1 MNQQDCLIIV
11 KNNSSGD
18 IKDITAKVSS
28 FKINRDVTNITF
40 DNGNPYSYKSG
51 RIEIFERPTR
61 FGGLDSII
69 CVDGFPLDDCRA
81 LSFGDYIKI
90 FYNNGRTDLFRRGR
104 VTIRKSC
111 LTNNR
116 PKRIFDYFKA
126 VSHFIAPTDD
136 GQKFLSDQYEAI
148 SVINEDTVLAAYLSG
163 LPIAQRKD
171 IGTLLFP
178 FGTNLSQKEAVR
190 AAFANSISI
199 IEGPPGTGKT
209 QTILNII
216 ANIAVRGKSVAVVSA
231 NNSAIAN
238 VQEKL
243 GKYGYGFLV
252 AFMGKADNQSKFF
265 NNGQSPAS
273 IPENW
278 RQSADVIIGAKKRLA
293 TIENALDQVLEIK
306 NAVAILKEEVAK
318 FKLEQS
324 YFDDM
329 FPTENIP
336 LPRFAFWT
344 NWSNSK
350 ILSFIYHLEGVA
362 VNGREDSVR
371 DKLVLLFRYGIYK
384 FNYLYLHLNQIITSL
399 HRLFYRNSISTRE
412 KQIASKIAIISN
424 MNCDELMAEHRR
436 LSESVFKDGLYQRF
450 ARCDRPKYNKENF
463 KNLFRKFIGDYPVL
477 LSTTHSIRRSI
488 SQNYLFDYLVIDEA
502 SQTDLITAA
511 LAMSCCKNIVI
522 VGDVKQLGQIV
533 NNECANAS
541 DDLFKHLQIDAVYDY
556 KRHNILSSVAKLYDG
571 QVSRTLLREHY
582 RCHPQI
588 IGFCNEKFYDNQL
601 IVMTE
606 AGPDDKPLYLYK
618 TVPGKHG
625 RYVQTQSEQGRY
637 NLRQIEV
644 IKDEIIGQNV
654 EKYGDCSGVG
664 VISPYRMHA
673 KETSKYIK
681 LPMLEVDTV
690 HKFQGREKN
699 TIIYATVADD
709 ITLHNDNANL
719 INVAVSRAVSELIVV
734 TGSQLMRKHGTN
746 IGDLIRY
753 IEYNAQTGTVLESA
767 KASVFDLL
775 YSENSEKL
783 IAALKKGRRVST
795 YATEN
800 LMYGL
805 ITEVLK
811 DDNFQSFKCVVHVPL
826 NKIIRDV
833 SQLSDSERAFALH
846 PWSHVDFLLF
856 NKIDKEPV
864 LAIEV
869 DGFAFHRNS
878 DKQQRRDDLKNSI
891 FQKVGLPILRFAT
904 EGSGERE
911 RLKTKLI
918 EIVSA
923 S

>member
-1 MNQQDCLIIV
+1 MNQQECLIVV
-11 KNNSSGD
+11 KNTSSGD
-18 IKDITAKVSS
+18 IKDITTKVSS
-28 FKINRDVTNITF
+28 FIINRDVTIIAF
-40 DNGNPYSYKSG
+40 DNGKSYSYKRG

-61 FGGLDSII
+61 FGDPDSII

-81 LSFGDYIKI
+81 LRFGDYIKI
-90 FYNNGRTDLFRRGR
+90 FYNSGRTDMFRRECM
-104 VTIRKSC
+104 TIRKSC
-111 LTNNR
+111 LINSR

-126 VSHFIAPTDD
+126 MSNYIAPTDD

-148 SVINEDTVLAAYLSG
+148 SVINEDTVLSSYLSG
-163 LPIAQRKD
+163 LPIAKRKD
-171 IGTLLFP
+171 LGTVIFP

-190 AAFANSISI
+190 AAFSNSISI

-216 ANIAVRGKSVAVVSA
+216 ANIAIRGKSVAVVSA
-231 NNSAIAN
+231 NNSAISN

-243 GKYGYGFLV
+243 ENYEYGFLT
-252 AFMGKADNQSKFF
+252 AFLGNADNQCEFF
-265 NNGQSPAS
+265 NNRQSPAS

-278 RQSADVIIGAKKRLA
+278 RQSTDVITGAKKRLA
-293 TIENALDQVLEIK
+293 TIETVMNKVLEIK

-336 LPRFAFWT
+336 VSSFALWT
-344 NWSNSK
+344 NWPNSK
-350 ILSFIYHLEGVA
+350 ILSFIYHLEGVV
-362 VNGREDSVR
+362 VNGREDSIR
-371 DKLVLLFRYGIYK
+371 SKFMLFFRYGVYK
-384 FNYLYLHLNQIITSL
+384 FNYLYSHQNQIIASL
-399 HRLFYRNSISTRE
+399 HRLFYRNSINARE
-412 KQIASKIAIISN
+412 EQIARKTAMISN
-424 MNCDELMAEHRR
+424 MNCDEYMAEHRR
-436 LSESVFKDGLYQRF
+436 LSEIVFKDGLYQRF
-450 ARCDRPKYNKENF
+450 ARRDRLQYNKGNF
-463 KNLFRKFIGDYPVL
+463 KNLFQKFICDYPVL

-511 LAMSCCKNIVI
+511 LAMSCCKNVII

-533 NNECANAS
+533 NNECAKTFDA
-541 DDLFKHLQIDAVYDY
+541 LFKSYQIDEVYDY

-601 IVMTE
+601 IIMTE
-606 AGPDDKPLYLYK
+606 ARPEDKPLYLYK

-625 RYVQTQSEQGRY
+625 RYVQTQFEQGRY

-644 IKDEIIGQNV
+644 IKDEIIGRNV

-673 KETSKYIK
+673 KETNKYIK
-681 LPMLEVDTV
+681 FPKIEVDTV

-734 TGSQLMRKHGTN
+734 TGSQLMRKHGSN

-753 IEYNAQTGTVLESA
+753 IEYNAQTGAVLESA

-783 IAALKKGRRVST
+783 IEALKKSRKVSS
-795 YATEN
+795 YASEN

-805 ITEVLK
+805 ISELLK
-811 DDNFQSFKCVVHVPL
+811 DDSFQAFKCVVHVPL
-826 NKIIRDV
+826 NTIIRDV
-833 SQLSDSERAFALH
+833 SRLSDSERAFVLH

-878 DKQQRRDDLKNSI
+878 DTAQRRDDLKNSI

-904 EGSGERE
+904 EGSGEKE
-911 RLKTKLI
+911 RLKAKLM
-918 EIVSA
+918 EIVNA

>member
-1 MNQQDCLIIV
+1 MNQQACLILV
-11 KNNSSGD
+11 KDTSSGE
-18 IKDITAKVSS
+18 IKDITSQVLS
-28 FKINRDVTNITF
+28 FKNNMNVINITF
-40 DNGNPYSYKSG
+40 VNGKSYAYKRS
-51 RIEIFERPTR
+51 RIEIFGKPAR
-61 FGGLDSII
+61 FGDTDSII
-69 CVDGFPLDDCRA
+69 CVDGVPLDDCAA
-81 LSFGDYIKI
+81 LSFGDYIKV
-90 FYNNGRTDLFRRGR
+90 FFHDGRTDLFRRGR
-104 VTIRKSC
+104 VTTRKPC
-111 LTNNR
+111 LSYHR
-116 PKRIFDYFKA
+116 PKTIFDYFKA
-126 VSHFIAPTDD
+126 MSRFITPADEER
-136 GQKFLSDQYEAI
+136 KFLSEQYEAI
-148 SVINEDTVLAAYLSG
+148 SAINEGSVLASYLSG
-163 LPIAQRKD
+163 SQILTRPD
-171 IGTLLFP
+171 IGTLVFP

-190 AAFANSISI
+190 ASFSSSISI

-216 ANIAVRGKSVAVVSA
+216 ANIAIRDKSVAVVSA

-243 GKYGYGFLV
+243 EKDGYGFLT
-252 AFMGKADNQSKFF
+252 ALLGNANNQSNFF
-265 NNGQSPAS
+265 DNGQSPAS
-273 IPENW
+273 IPQNW
-278 RQSADVIIGAKKRLA
+278 RQSPDTIAGAKKRLA
-293 TIENALDQVLEIK
+293 TIENALNKVLEIK

-329 FPTENIP
+329 FQTEDIP
-336 LPRFAFWT
+336 LSSFAFWT
-344 NWSNSK
+344 NWPNSK

-362 VNGREDSVR
+362 VNKHEDSLR
-371 DKLVLLFRYGIYK
+371 TKLVLFFRYGIYK
-384 FNYLYLHLNQIITSL
+384 FNYLYSHPNQIITSL
-399 HRLFYRNSISTRE
+399 HRLFYRNSIKTRE
-412 KQIASKIAIISN
+412 EEIASKTAMISN
-424 MNCDELMAEHRR
+424 MNCDELTEEHRK
-436 LSESVFKDGLYQRF
+436 LSEIVFKDGLYQRF
-450 ARCDRPKYNKENF
+450 ARRVRPKYHKGSF
-463 KNLFRKFIGDYPVL
+463 KNLFQKFIGDYPVL

-488 SQNYLFDYLVIDEA
+488 SQNYVFDYLIIDEA

-522 VGDVKQLGQIV
+522 VGDVKQLDQIV
-533 NNECANAS
+533 NSECAMAS
-541 DDLFKHLQIDAVYDY
+541 DDLVKQLYIEEVYDY
-556 KRHNILSSVAKLYDG
+556 KRHNILSSVAKLYNG
-571 QVSRTLLREHY
+571 QVPRTLLREHY
-582 RCHPQI
+582 RCHPKI
-588 IGFCNEKFYDNQL
+588 IGFCNEKFYNNQL

-606 AGPDDKPLYLYK
+606 ACPDDRPLYLYK

-625 RYVQTQSEQGRY
+625 RYVQTKSDQGRY

-644 IKDEIIGQNV
+644 VSDEIIGQNP

-664 VISPYRMHA
+664 VISPYRMHV
-673 KETSKYIK
+673 KETNKYIK
-681 LPMLEVDTV
+681 IPKLEVDTV
-690 HKFQGREKN
+690 HKFQGREKK

-734 TGSQLMRKHGTN
+734 AGSQLIRKHGTN

-775 YSENSEKL
+775 YSENSKKL
-783 IAALKKGRRVST
+783 IEALKKGRRVST
-795 YATEN
+795 YASEN
-800 LMYGL
+800 LMYGV
-805 ITEVLK
+805 ITDVLK
-811 DDNFQSFKCVVHVPL
+811 DDSFQSFKCVVHVPL

-833 SQLSDSERAFALH
+833 SMLSESEKAFALH
-846 PWSHVDFLLF
+846 PWAHVDFLLF

-878 DKQQRRDDLKNSI
+878 DKQQRRDDFKNSI

-911 RLKTKLI
+911 RLKARLI